1 MKTLKTMFALMTAI
15 LLILPVAA
23 QDKSSKATSTSP
35 QTTITAP
42 LDTHTGSSTA
52 VATESAFSSLFTPEV
67 IRGMIGTVVFF
78 LLALVLFAIAYKIID
93 LITPG
98 NLSAELLGTGRPNN
112 TPNYALAGVVGAMIL
127 GISLIIAA
135 AIH

>member
-23 QDKSSKATSTSP
+23 QDKSSKATSP

-52 VATESAFSSLFTPEV
+52 ATTESAFSGLFTPEV

-78 LLALVLFAIAYKIID
+78 LLALVLFAVAYKVID

-98 NLSAELLGTGRPNN
+98 NLSAELLGTNRPNG
-112 TPNYALAGVVGAMIL
+112 TPNYALGGVVGAMVL
-127 GISLIIAA
+127 GISIIIAA